1 MAAISAYETKLGLCN
16 RVRCTKSDP
25 VPTPVPHDHAS
36 VRRPVSRCCH
46 SERMTRTAS
55 LTRAWVPTAAVTLG
69 AALLVALVAQ
79 VPEICPAIDPAPPS
93 CAPDARESVALGW
106 TLVLV
111 ATGAIAIAAI
121 YLVPSQGRRRTMS
134 IALTTIAVMSLI
146 AIGATFLASGFV
158 LL

>member
-1 MAAISAYETKLGLCN
+1 MAI
-16 RVRCTKSDP
+16 
-25 VPTPVPHDHAS
+25 
-36 VRRPVSRCCH
+36 
-46 SERMTRTAS
+46 
-55 LTRAWVPTAAVTLG
+55 
-69 AALLVALVAQ
+69 VALVAQ

-106 TLVLV
+106 SIVLV

-121 YLVPSQGRRRTMS
+121 YLVPSQGRRRIMS
-134 IALTTIAVMSLI
+134 IALTAVAVMSLI

>member
-1 MAAISAYETKLGLCN
+1 M
-16 RVRCTKSDP
+16 
-25 VPTPVPHDHAS
+25 
-36 VRRPVSRCCH
+36 
-46 SERMTRTAS
+46 
-55 LTRAWVPTAAVTLG
+55 
-69 AALLVALVAQ
+69 
-79 VPEICPAIDPAPPS
+79 
-93 CAPDARESVALGW
+93 
-106 TLVLV
+106 LV

>member
-1 MAAISAYETKLGLCN
+1 
-16 RVRCTKSDP
+16 
-25 VPTPVPHDHAS
+25 
-36 VRRPVSRCCH
+36 
-46 SERMTRTAS
+46 MTRTAS
-55 LTRAWVPTAAVTLG
+55 LTRAWVPTAAVTVG
-69 AALLVALVAQ
+69 AVAIVALVAQ

-106 TLVLV
+106 SIVLV

-121 YLVPSQGRRRTMS
+121 YLVPSQGRRRIMS
-134 IALTTIAVMSLI
+134 IALTAVAVMSLI